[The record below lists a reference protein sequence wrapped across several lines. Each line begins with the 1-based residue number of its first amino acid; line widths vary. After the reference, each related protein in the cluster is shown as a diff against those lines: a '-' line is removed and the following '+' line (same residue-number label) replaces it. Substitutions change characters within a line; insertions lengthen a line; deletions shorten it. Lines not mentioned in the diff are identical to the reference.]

1 MNLGLKKSNLKN
13 LKFIEFITL
22 KFVYHEFTISFS
34 GLLSKLNINCK
45 IERPKKQHVGL

>member
-1 MNLGLKKSNLKN
+1 MNFRLEKSNLKN

-22 KFVYHEFTISFS
+22 KSVHYEFTISSF

-45 IERPKKQHVGL
+45 IERPKKQCI